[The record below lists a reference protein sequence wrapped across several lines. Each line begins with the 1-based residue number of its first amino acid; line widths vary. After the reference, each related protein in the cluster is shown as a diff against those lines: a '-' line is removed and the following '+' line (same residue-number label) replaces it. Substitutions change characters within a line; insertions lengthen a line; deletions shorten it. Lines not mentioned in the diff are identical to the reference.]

1 MQETAV
7 QYRDR
12 LLGYLDG
19 KDPVKVQSQTAD
31 RLARLIRGV
40 SRARLTRRLAP
51 KKWSVGEIIAH
62 LADDE
67 LVGGY
72 RMRVILEKPGT
83 PIQGFDQDKWAQLG
97 NYAKR
102 DPKASLEFFRAA
114 RKANLA
120 FYRSLNPRQR
130 KFHGVHSER
139 GPESIEL
146 VFKLF
151 AAHDLNHLR
160 QIEAILGKQKTM

>member
-1 MQETAV
+1 MQESAV
-7 QYRDR
+7 QYRNR
-12 LLGYLDG
+12 LLGYLAG

-40 SRARLTRRLAP
+40 SRARLTRRPAP

-72 RMRVILEKPGT
+72 RMRLILENPGT
-83 PIQGFDQDKWAQLG
+83 PIQGFGQDKWARLG

-102 DPKASLEFFRAA
+102 DPKASLEFFRAT

-120 FYRSLNPRQR
+120 FYRSLPARQR

-139 GPESIEL
+139 GPESIEQI
-146 VFKLF
+146 FKLF

-160 QIEAILGKQKTM
+160 QIEAILVKRPSA

>member
-7 QYRDR
+7 QYRQR
-12 LLGYLDG
+12 LLGYLAG

-31 RLARLIRGV
+31 QLAKLICGV
-40 SRARLTRRLAP
+40 SRVRLTRRPAP
-51 KKWSVGEIIAH
+51 GKWSVGEIIAH

-72 RMRVILEKPGT
+72 RMRMILEKPGT
-83 PIQGFDQDKWAQLG
+83 PIQGFDQDKWAELG

-120 FYRSLNPRQR
+120 FYRLLNARQR

-139 GPESIEL
+139 GEESINL

-151 AAHDLNHLR
+151 AAHDINHLR
-160 QIEAILGKQKTM
+160 QIEAILRKRPTA

>member
-7 QYRDR
+7 QYQER
-12 LLGYLDG
+12 LLGYLAG
-19 KDPVKVQSQTAD
+19 KDPEKVQSQTAG
-31 RLARLIRGV
+31 RLAELIRGA
-40 SRARLTRRLAP
+40 SRSRLTRRPAP
-51 KKWSVGEIIAH
+51 GKWSVGEIIAH

-72 RMRVILEKPGT
+72 RMRLILENPGT
-83 PIQGFDQDKWAQLG
+83 PVQSFDQEKWAELG

-102 DPKASLEFFRAA
+102 DPKASLELFRTL
-114 RKANLA
+114 REANLA
-120 FYRSLNPRQR
+120 LYRSLDARQR

-139 GPESIEL
+139 GEESIERI
-146 VFKLF
+146 VKLF

-160 QIEAILGKQKTM
+160 QIEAILGKRPSV